1 MGLGNNSSSK
11 TYLGIKE
18 GKIAHRKGDNTT
30 DYYDHISGYLSDV
43 YIKED
48 GKFGRE
54 LHLVIRDGQ
63 DLYVLQMRLESGYAR
78 AFLRVIKSASLAEPF
93 TIIPMFKVTE
103 EGQQAGMIVMQNG
116 IALKWYYTR
125 NHPNGLP
132 ELEPCKMKDP
142 KSGKLIDGWDNTK
155 QMEFLVNMLNTE
167 IRPALTPAKVGMSR
181 ENVAAIRSAQ
191 NPSQEEVQA
200 TNEMYAAWHHDQQ
213 RRQYMENQT
222 VEDLPF

>member
-18 GKIAHRKGDNTT
+18 GKVAHRKGDNTT
-30 DYYDHISGYLSDV
+30 DYYDHITGYLTDAYV
-43 YIKED
+43 KED

-78 AFLRVIKSASLAEPF
+78 AFLRVVKNAALAELM
-93 TIIPMFKVTE
+93 TIIPMYKVTE
-103 EGQQAGMIVMQNG
+103 DSQQAGMIVMQNG
-116 IALKWYYTR
+116 TALKWYYTR
-125 NHPNGLP
+125 NNPNGLP

-142 KSGKLIDGWDNTK
+142 KTGKLVDGWDNTK

-167 IRPALTPAKVGMSR
+167 IRPILTPAKVGISR
-181 ENVAAIRSAQ
+181 ENVAAVQSAG
-191 NPSQEEVQA
+191 NTTGEVQA
-200 TNEMYAAWHHDQQ
+200 TNEMHAAWHHDQQ
-213 RRQYMENQT
+213 CRQFAESQKPD
-222 VEDLPF
+222 DLPF